1 MIEKIV
7 LRLLSIKS
15 FSTYELRKK
24 LIRKGFPL
32 EEIEKALEKFVSRGF
47 INDRELAERRV
58 ELYKRKGYGPQWI
71 RGKLKTQGLRPT
83 AYSQEEQ
90 KEAIKRL
97 LATSNFA
104 RKEKNNQIAALQRR
118 GFDLEVVFTV
128 IKN

>member
-15 FSTYELRKK
+15 FSTCELRKK
-24 LIRKGFPL
+24 LTRKGFPL
-32 EEIEKALEKFVSRGF
+32 EEIERVLEKFVSRGF

-71 RGKLKTQGLRPT
+71 KGKLKTQGLRPT
-83 AYSQEEQ
+83 SYSQEEQ

-97 LATSNFA
+97 LATSNFD
-104 RKEKNNQIAALQRR
+104 RKEKNNKIAALQRR
-118 GFDLEVVFTV
+118 GFDLEIIFQIVC
-128 IKN
+128 